1 MAVRSLAKLV
11 ISSEAQRSREIS
23 DRIGRRFLHSLRLG
37 RNDDVRFRSPPES
50 ATPRSAGSRT
60 GGTPMTKTVV
70 GGRAYWIVDGNV
82 FTTLND
88 ALEYLRGK

>member
-1 MAVRSLAKLV
+1 
-11 ISSEAQRSREIS
+11 
-23 DRIGRRFLHSLRLG
+23 
-37 RNDDVRFRSPPES
+37 
-50 ATPRSAGSRT
+50 
-60 GGTPMTKTVV
+60 MTKTVV